1 MGSGRAVSV
10 DTILTTFNSKSKVF
24 KYISVCVIL
33 VELMR
38 GLPTTDDTTFQEVL
52 VQRYLI
58 A

>member
-1 MGSGRAVSV
+1 MGNGRAVSV

-38 GLPTTDDTTFQEVL
+38 GLPTTDDSTL
-52 VQRYLI
+52 
-58 A
+58 